1 MAKIIAPNRSYSGVS
16 AGVVFYDGEGQCE
29 DVRLLDWFEVHG
41 YQVIYADKPRDSETE
56 ESIEE
61 KAEEKIEQE
70 VEEQKVEEKIEQE
83 AEEQKVEE
91 KPKKKGK

>member
-1 MAKIIAPNRSYSGVS
+1 MAKIIAPNRSYSGIS

-41 YQVIYADKPRDSETE
+41 YQVIYADKPHDSKTEESIEEKAE

-70 VEEQKVEEKIEQE
+70 AEEPKVEK
-83 AEEQKVEE
+83 

>member
-1 MAKIIAPNRSYSGVS
+1 MAKIIAPNQNYSGIS

-29 DVRLLDWFEVHG
+29 DARLLDWFEVRG
-41 YQVIYADKPRDSETE
+41 YQVIYADKPHDSKTE

-70 VEEQKVEEKIEQE
+70 AEEPKVEK
-83 AEEQKVEE
+83 

>member
-1 MAKIIAPNRSYSGVS
+1 MAKIIAPNRSYSGIS

-29 DVRLLDWFEVHG
+29 DARLLDWFEVRG
-41 YQVIYADKPRDSETE
+41 YKVIHEEKPRDSKTE

-70 VEEQKVEEKIEQE
+70 AEEPKVEK
-83 AEEQKVEE
+83 